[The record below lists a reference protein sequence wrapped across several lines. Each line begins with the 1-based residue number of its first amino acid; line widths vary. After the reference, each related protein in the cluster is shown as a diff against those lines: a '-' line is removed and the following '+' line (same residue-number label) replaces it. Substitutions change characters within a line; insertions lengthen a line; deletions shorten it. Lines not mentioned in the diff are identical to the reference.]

1 MHRYGLLI
9 ACLALAAPV
18 NAQECVPNQGKWTV
32 TSNTAVYQICTSDSV
47 WRQVASTSGSSGP
60 TGATGATGPTGATG
74 VTGSNGSNGA
84 AGATGPTGTN
94 GTNGAAGAAG
104 AAGAIGPTG
113 PTGSDGTTYVV
124 LASDRTNATTSFADI
139 TGLSWAV
146 AANTRYDISCRF
158 PYDANAT
165 TTGLGIG
172 WTGPASPTLT
182 RGQMVSPLTA
192 QTVGGTV
199 IIGNDNG
206 STTTASVAT
215 AGNVATF
222 DGLWSNGANAGTL
235 QMRFKSEIAV
245 AAAIIIK
252 AGAWCRYHVY

>member
-32 TSNTAVYQICTSDSV
+32 TSNTAVYQICTSDGA
-47 WRQVASTSGSSGP
+47 WRQVASTSGGAGP
-60 TGATGATGPTGATG
+60 TGATGPAGP
-74 VTGSNGSNGA
+74 TGSNGSNGA
-84 AGATGPTGTN
+84 VGATGPTGSN
-94 GTNGAAGAAG
+94 GSNGSNGAVGAT
-104 AAGAIGPTG
+104 GPTG